1 MLSHLQINDTFI
13 PIRYI
18 KYFIDGKKYIM
29 ATTLFDSTNEEI
41 KMLYKLR
48 WRVELSFKR
57 LKSHLHIEKIHSI
70 SEKNWLQDLQFRIL
84 FDTIVRQKQ
93 IHHTNQKNQKNE
105 NKSYKIILY
114 NIFETVKNDLQLH
127 FIKFRN
133 KITNKDQIHHDI
145 NEF

>member
-1 MLSHLQINDTFI
+1 
-13 PIRYI
+13 
-18 KYFIDGKKYIM
+18 
-29 ATTLFDSTNEEI
+29 
-41 KMLYKLR
+41 
-48 WRVELSFKR
+48 
-57 LKSHLHIEKIHSI
+57 LKSHLHIEKNHSI